1 MVAWLAGMVARAAG
15 VVAWVA
21 GTARSRIGMREGAS
35 WLPTHR
41 NPCGGGWD
49 DGRVSERVGT
59 AQRGDGSAEEVAAD
73 RPARV
78 LDRVRLGLL
87 VAGLLCV
94 VTGLLPRDEAVANMR
109 RIGPLLLFLGS
120 VIVLAEL
127 ARRARVFDVIAYRLA
142 IVGRGYYPALFV
154 SCVAF
159 ASATTIVLNLDTTA
173 VLLTPVLL
181 ALAAPARIPPLPL
194 AMTTLWLANTASL
207 LLPVSNLTNLLAAD
221 RVGLAGTEFAA
232 RMWLPQLVSIAA
244 TMLWLWVWYWRRG
257 RRGVDRYRPPEPV
270 RIADRRARALLYLT
284 GAACL
289 LFIVAIPIV
298 GDLIGVAALAAALLA
313 VGAFAVFDRSALR
326 LSLLP
331 WRLLVFVVGLFLVV
345 PTLGRFGLATL
356 MHTLIGADPG
366 AVGAFRAAAAGAGL
380 SNVANNL
387 PAYTAGEV
395 VIEPGHHDQL
405 LALLIGTNIGSIVT
419 PWASLATLLC
429 LEFCRSHGVRVP
441 LGRFVATG
449 AVLAATATAGAV
461 GALLLAP

>member
-1 MVAWLAGMVARAAG
+1 MM
-15 VVAWVA
+15 
-21 GTARSRIGMREGAS
+21 
-35 WLPTHR
+35 
-41 NPCGGGWD
+41 
-49 DGRVSERVGT
+49 GRVSERVDT
-59 AQRGDGSAEEVAAD
+59 ACRDSGAAD
-73 RPARV
+73 EVRAGRRSRV
-78 LDRVRLGLL
+78 LDWVRVGLL

-94 VTGLLPRDEAVANMR
+94 VTGLLPRAEAAANMR

-127 ARRARVFDVIAYRLA
+127 ARRAQVFDVIAYRLA
-142 IVGRGYYPALFV
+142 IIGRGYYAALFV
-154 SCVAF
+154 LCVAF
-159 ASATTIVLNLDTTA
+159 ASATTILLNLDTTA

-181 ALAAPARIPPLPL
+181 ALAVPARIPPLPL

-257 RRGVDRYRPPEPV
+257 RRGVDRYLPPDPI
-270 RIADRRARALLYLT
+270 RLADRRERVLLYVT

-289 LFIVAIPIV
+289 VFIAAIPIV
-298 GDLIGVAALAAALLA
+298 GDLIGVAALAAALVA
-313 VGAFAVFDRSALR
+313 VGAFAVLDRSALR
-326 LSLLP
+326 LSLIP

-345 PTLGRFGLATL
+345 PTLGRFGLTDL
-356 MHTLIGADPG
+356 MRLLIGADSG
-366 AVGAFRAAAAGAGL
+366 TAGVFRAAAAGAGL

-387 PAYTAGEV
+387 PAYTAGEA
-395 VIEPGHHDQL
+395 VIEPGRRDQL
-405 LALLIGTNIGSIVT
+405 LALLIGTNVGSVVT

-441 LGRFVATG
+441 FGRFVATG

-461 GALLLAP
+461 GALLLAS